1 MEKSLFNRL
10 HLIVLAVATAGLIV
24 LAVLN
29 LRQESEFQQPDDGV
43 WWREV
48 QGGLEAVKVL
58 PDSPAQRA
66 GIQEGDLLTGAEVLP
81 DTAAQRSEVQTQDLL
96 SGEKPLGTN
105 SVQQTEA
112 QGKPDSGKIAAA
124 NSSKPIER
132 PAKKASG
139 KGAKKGLAESGKEP
153 EARSNGELLPKGAGE
168 LLRMSPIAHLSDLE
182 HVLYRAGIYGN
193 AGYAITRGGVPLDT
207 PVGVIPEP
215 LDRGLAQAQRII
227 GLVYLAIGI
236 YVLFRRWTAARATHF
251 YLFCLVSFA
260 LCTLKY
266 TGELNGLDWTVFWL
280 NVVAEALQPA
290 LFLHFALTFPEERLK
305 NIRRRWLLPLIYAP
319 GAGLLGLWLWA
330 IGTRQA
336 TGLLKHRLDQT
347 GTAYDVAFYVL
358 AALLFL
364 LSYRRADTPLLRQQ
378 LKWVTRGTL
387 LAVLPFTLFSAVPF
401 LLDLHPPRLLTDLAG
416 LSLVFLPLTF
426 SWAIVRYRLMDTD
439 LIFKRG
445 VAYTLATGLLLGA
458 YFGVI
463 ALISVVVHNVM
474 PEAVREWGLVIAI
487 LVTAAIFDPLK
498 RRIQGWV
505 DRAFDRHRYDYRK
518 ALVEFGRGLSSETD
532 LEALLNSIV
541 ERLPRTLL
549 VARVAVFLMR
559 DSGRL
564 RLAAAHGLP
573 VEVSVAQDR
582 FGNDRGGKGSL
593 QLGFLDFDQAQDH
606 SHIFLENAQAAL
618 YLPPDQQRTAALLD
632 LNYYLPCRVQDGATT
647 RTIAVI
653 GLGRTIGGDFL
664 SSEDVELLES
674 LASYIG
680 IALQNASLYARLEA
694 KIGEFER
701 LKEFNENIV
710 ESINV
715 GILAL
720 DLNDRIESWN
730 AQMEAMYALSRAEAL
745 GQELGS
751 VFPTD
756 FVDAIDSFRS
766 EQGVHHLYKFRLT
779 TRAGEQRMVN
789 IAIAP
794 LLSRDFISVGRI
806 ILVDDITERVSLES
820 QLAQADKLS
829 SIGLL
834 AAGVAHEINTPL
846 AVISSYAQMLAK
858 QLKAD
863 ARLGPVLDKITQ
875 QSFRAAEIANGLLN
889 FSRTS
894 TTEFRETNLNQVI
907 RDTLSLLE
915 HQFKTAQIS
924 VDLDL
929 VEELPPINGNPGK
942 LQQVF
947 LNLLL
952 NAKEAMP
959 EGGRLRVATAVN
971 GHVEAI
977 VTDTGAGIAPEHL
990 KRIYDPFF
998 TTKMT
1003 PKLGDRRGTGLG
1015 LSVSYGI
1022 IQEHAGKNHVESAV
1036 GAGTTFHLEFPLL
1049 RNSVHA

>member
-1 MEKSLFNRL
+1 MEIGVSNRL
-10 HLIVLAVATAGLIV
+10 QATLLALATAGLFV

-29 LRQESEFQQPDDGV
+29 LRQETLFQQPDDGI

-48 QGGLEAVKVL
+48 KGGLEAERVL
-58 PDSPAQRA
+58 PGMPGQRA
-66 GIQEGDLLTGAEVLP
+66 GIKAHDLLTGAQMLP
-81 DTAAQRSEVQTQDLL
+81 ANSAPRSDIQKPDLL
-96 SGEKPLGTN
+96 GEPETPLESTAPLPA
-105 SVQQTEA
+105 VKTKA
-112 QGKPDSGKIAAA
+112 LPPKISYA
-124 NSSKPIER
+124 PIEKLADLDR
-132 PAKKASG
+132 ILYRTEIYGKAS
-139 KGAKKGLAESGKEP
+139 
-153 EARSNGELLPKGAGE
+153 
-168 LLRMSPIAHLSDLE
+168 
-182 HVLYRAGIYGN
+182 
-193 AGYAITRGGVPLDT
+193 YAINRNGIPLEL
-207 PVGVIPEP
+207 VIIPEP
-215 LDRGLAQAQRII
+215 SDRSLALGLRVI
-227 GLVYLAIGI
+227 GLVYLIIGL
-236 YVLFRRWTAARATHF
+236 YVLFRRWGAPRATHF

-260 LCTLKY
+260 LYALKY
-266 TGELNGLDWTVFWL
+266 TGALDPLDWSVFWV
-280 NVVAEALQPA
+280 NVFAESLQPA
-290 LFLHFALTFPEERLK
+290 LLLHFALSFPEERFR
-305 NIRRRWLLPLIYAP
+305 NIRRRWLLPLVYAP
-319 GAGLLGLWLWA
+319 GVALLGLWFWT
-330 IGTRQA
+330 IGTRVA
-336 TGLLKHRLDQT
+336 TGLLRHRMDQT
-347 GTAYDVAFYVL
+347 ATGYDAAFYML

-364 LSYRRADTPLLRQQ
+364 RAYSRANSPLLRQQ

-387 LAVLPFTLFSAVPF
+387 LAVLPFTLFYALPF
-401 LLDLHPPRLLTDLAG
+401 LFDLNPPRLLTNLAG

-445 VAYTLATGLLLGA
+445 VAYTLASGLILGG
-458 YFGVI
+458 YFGII
-463 ALISVVVHNVM
+463 ALIALMVHSGM
-474 PEAVREWGLVIAI
+474 PQALMVHSGIPQAVREWGLVIAI
-487 LVTAAIFDPLK
+487 LAAAAIFDPLK

-505 DRAFDRHRYDYRK
+505 DRAFDRHRYDYRT

-532 LEALLNSIV
+532 LQALLTSIV
-541 ERLPRTLL
+541 EKLPRTLL
-549 VARVAVFLMR
+549 VARVAIFLTE

-573 VEVSVAQDR
+573 SEISAAQNLP
-582 FGNDRGGKGSL
+582 GANSL
-593 QLGFLDFDQAQDH
+593 ALGFLDFDQAKDH
-606 SHIFLENAQAAL
+606 SHIFLENAQQAL
-618 YLPPDQQRTAALLD
+618 HLSAEEQRTAALLD
-632 LNYYLPCRVQDGATT
+632 LNYYLPCRVAQSPGQVQDGAATS

-653 GLGRTIGGDFL
+653 GLGRTIDGDFL

-680 IALQNASLYARLEA
+680 IALHSASLYARLEE
-694 KIGEFER
+694 KITEFER

-720 DLNDRIESWN
+720 DLEDRIESWN

-745 GQELGS
+745 GQPLQN
-751 VFPTD
+751 VFPPE
-756 FVDAIDSFRS
+756 FVDALDSFRN

-779 TRAGEQRMVN
+779 TRAGEQRTAN

-794 LLSRDFISVGRI
+794 LLSRNFVSVGRI
-806 ILVDDITERVSLES
+806 ILVDDITERISLET

-846 AVISSYAQMLAK
+846 AVISSYAQMLSK
-858 QLKAD
+858 QLRGD

-915 HQFKTAQIS
+915 HQFKTAQINLE
-924 VDLDL
+924 LDL
-929 VEELPPINGNPGK
+929 AEELPPIHGNPGK

-959 EGGRLRVATAVN
+959 GGGRLRVATLFN
-971 GHVEAI
+971 GHVEAL
-977 VTDTGAGIAPEHL
+977 VTDSGSGIAPENL

-998 TTKMT
+998 TTKTT
-1003 PKLGDRRGTGLG
+1003 PRPGDRRGTGLG

-1022 IQEHAGKNHVESAV
+1022 IQEHAGKIHVESAI

-1049 RNSVHA
+1049 RKIVNA